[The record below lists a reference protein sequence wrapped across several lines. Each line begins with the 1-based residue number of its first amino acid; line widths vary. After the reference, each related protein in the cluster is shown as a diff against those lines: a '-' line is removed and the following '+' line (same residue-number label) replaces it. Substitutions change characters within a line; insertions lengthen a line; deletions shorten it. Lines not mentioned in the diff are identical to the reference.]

1 MTPQDGAD
9 SDVVPNDRF
18 LDRGLVIVAR
28 LRPAHVRASHPDA
41 ALLTGSTTNELRE
54 VARDLCAVHVLVH
67 GRATTEQLADLSRQL
82 KIPVT
87 LC

>member
-1 MTPQDGAD
+1 
-9 SDVVPNDRF
+9 
-18 LDRGLVIVAR
+18 
-28 LRPAHVRASHPDA
+28 
-41 ALLTGSTTNELRE
+41 LTGSTTDELRE

-82 KIPVT
+82 KIPVS